1 MYVCVRVH
9 TDNKYIMCV
18 RYNIRRVPHS
28 DFGDWANLCKSVTDE
43 INKLYSIL
51 HANQMLMELLVPE
64 FQPQK

>member
-1 MYVCVRVH
+1 
-9 TDNKYIMCV
+9 MCV
-18 RYNIRRVPHS
+18 RYNIRCVPHS

-64 FQPQK
+64 LQPRK